1 MGWLGLFD
9 IRTLACCYRSSD
21 VRFERL
27 VGQPSLI
34 GKVRVARHPLTG
46 NPATIPQI
54 VCGRMRMKRPSL
66 GAILLGLIPFAAT
79 CFSVALWDRVYPRI
93 LGLPFNFFWLILW
106 LLLTPLLMWG
116 AYRLEEPRARAAR
129 RENGGAD

>member
-1 MGWLGLFD
+1 
-9 IRTLACCYRSSD
+9 
-21 VRFERL
+21 
-27 VGQPSLI
+27 
-34 GKVRVARHPLTG
+34 
-46 NPATIPQI
+46 
-54 VCGRMRMKRPSL
+54 MKRPSL